1 MFCHDFLHSSQDNL
15 KFFTIWIDFRI
26 KKVYLKVLL
35 KITILL
41 RTFTLCIPPICIV
54 ISLPFSFF
62 SLPLFSF
69 FPSLSFSFL
78 HSVAFARIYPGV
90 MSWSYFTNFHRVK
103 KTGNWTDLRIV
114 WHVPRARD
122 NFRNGRR
129 ISFSIEFVR
138 GKTLFRYVPYVCPRN
153 KLKRPD

>member
-1 MFCHDFLHSSQDNL
+1 M
-15 KFFTIWIDFRI
+15 
-26 KKVYLKVLL
+26 
-35 KITILL
+35 
-41 RTFTLCIPPICIV
+41 PPISIA
-54 ISLPFSFF
+54 ISLPFSFSFHSSFLFF
-62 SLPLFSF
+62 SLP
-69 FPSLSFSFL
+69 FSFL
-78 HSVAFARIYPGV
+78 HSFAFFYSFAFARIYPGV
-90 MSWSYFTNFHRVK
+90 MSWSYFTNFHRVEE
-103 KTGNWTDLRIV
+103 TGSQTDLRIV